1 MLVISDNSALSAL
14 AEMGLMEVLPKVV
27 GRVTI
32 PASVASESQHPGAP
46 DALRAW
52 MARPPSWLTVE
63 PDPADLLEETHT
75 LGAGEATAITLA
87 WNHRGTSYLI
97 LDEKRG
103 RSVAKMLGLPVTGL
117 LAILVQAAIMGEV
130 EFDDVLFRLLATGF
144 RLSPALKEEART
156 KVKNAKDRQSPS
168 A

>member
-1 MLVISDNSALSAL
+1 MWVISDNSALSAL
-14 AEMGLMEVLPKVV
+14 AEMGLMEVLPRIL

-46 DALRAW
+46 KALRDW
-52 MARPPSWLTVE
+52 IARPPSWLTVE
-63 PDPADLLEETHT
+63 PDPADLLEETHV
-75 LGAGEATAITLA
+75 LGAGEAAAITLA

-103 RSVAKMLGLPVTGL
+103 RAVAKTLGLPVTGL
-117 LAILVQAAIMGEV
+117 LAILVEAAITGEL
-130 EFDDVLFRLLATGF
+130 EFDDALSRLLATGF
-144 RLSPALKEEART
+144 RLSPALIEDART
-156 KVKNAKDRQSPS
+156 RVKNAKEQQDTT